1 MTQKTVF
8 AITAIMIANLAFADI
23 IDVGSFDTDGTA
35 YEVWVEGDLAYVADG
50 QDGLRIIDISNP
62 EEPEEVGALDTDGTA
77 FSVQVAGDLT
87 YIADGQNGLVIV
99 NIADPT
105 DPQVVGSFSAQM
117 SLINEN

>member
-8 AITAIMIANLAFADI
+8 AIIAIMIANLAFAEI

-35 YEVWVEGDLAYVADG
+35 YDVFVEGDLAYIADG
-50 QDGLRIIDISNP
+50 QDGLRIIDITNL
-62 EEPEEVGALDTDGTA
+62 EEPEEVGSLDTDGSA
-77 FSVQVAGDLT
+77 FVADVQGDLT